1 MPNRTASIDRKTK
14 ETQVKLSLDLDGRGR
29 ATVAT
34 GVGFFDHMLDLLARH
49 GLFDLDVAAAGDLHV
64 DSHHTVE
71 DVGIVLGQ
79 ALEKAVGDKRGIYRY
94 GWAIVPMD
102 ESLAQVAVD
111 LSGRPAFVF
120 HVKFTGP
127 LIGTFPVELVE
138 EFLKALAT
146 TAKMNLHVTVPY
158 GTNNH
163 HIAEAIFKGL
173 AKALRQAT
181 SHDPRNDDV
190 PSTKGSL
197 NG

>member
-1 MPNRTASIDRKTK
+1 MPNRTAKIIRQTK
-14 ETQVKLSLDLDGRGR
+14 ETKVELSIDLDGKGR
-29 ATVAT
+29 NTVST
-34 GVGFFDHMLDLLARH
+34 GVGFFDHMLDLLSRH
-49 GLFDLDVAAAGDLHV
+49 SLIDLDVTADGDLHV

-79 ALEKAVGDKRGIYRY
+79 ALEKAVGDKKGIYRY
-94 GWAIVPMD
+94 GWATVPMD

-120 HVKFTGP
+120 NVKFTGET
-127 LIGTFPVELVE
+127 IGQFPVELVE

-146 TAKMNLHVTVPY
+146 SARMNLHVTVPY

-163 HIAEAIFKGL
+163 HIAEAIFKSL

-197 NG
+197 A